1 MKLEC
6 PLSGGHFK
14 TGGSGLIILTKL
26 NNEPVTINDRQIEYI
41 EQIPESKVTMM
52 NGRYYIVRESPQ
64 EIIDKVIRFDQKIM
78 SGIKVEV

>member
-1 MKLEC
+1 M
-6 PLSGGHFK
+6 
-14 TGGSGLIILTKL
+14 IILTKL
-26 NNEPVTINDRQIEYI
+26 NKEPVTINDRQIEFI

-64 EIIDKVIRFDQKIM
+64 EIIEKVTQFNQEIV